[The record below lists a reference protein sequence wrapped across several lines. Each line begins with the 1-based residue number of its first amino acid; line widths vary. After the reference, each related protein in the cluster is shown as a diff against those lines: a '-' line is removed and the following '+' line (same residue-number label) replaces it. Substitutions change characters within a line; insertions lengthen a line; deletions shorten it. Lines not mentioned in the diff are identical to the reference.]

1 MVGLV
6 PTTPAYPRLT
16 VFMGR
21 RNKSDDDGVGLA
33 FLGIL
38 MSSDVSESPVAE
50 SVVLTEATEVAV
62 EPAAPPRLQGP
73 TAYAIGLAIILADQ
87 LVKQWILYG
96 FRLPL
101 YGQEGVQVLGPFHLT
116 MVWNQG
122 VSFGLFRGEAE
133 WVRWALAA
141 FSLGVAGFLAVWA
154 RRVERP
160 LLGVAIG
167 LVMGGAIGNLID
179 RVRFGAVADFIDFK
193 ALSFPWVFNIADSA
207 ITVGVVLLLI
217 DSLRRDAKP

>member
-6 PTTPAYPRLT
+6 PTTHAHPRLT
-16 VFMGR
+16 VFLGR
-21 RNKSDDDGVGLA
+21 RNKSDDDGIGLV

-38 MSSDVSESPVAE
+38 MSSDNSESPTAE
-50 SVVLTEATEVAV
+50 SVVLTDAPEVAV
-62 EPAAPPRLQGP
+62 PANPVRLQGP
-73 TAYAIGLAIILADQ
+73 TAYGIGLAVILADQ

-96 FRLPL
+96 LQLPA
-101 YGQEGVQVLGPFHLT
+101 LGSLKVFGPLHLT

-141 FSLGVAGFLAVWA
+141 FSLGVAAFLAVWA

-160 LLGVAIG
+160 LLGAAIG

-179 RVRFGAVADFIDFK
+179 RVRFGAVADFIDVK
-193 ALSFPWVFNIADSA
+193 ALNFPWVFNIADSA
-207 ITVGVVLLLI
+207 ITIGVVLLLI
-217 DSLRRDAKP
+217 DSIRRDAKP

>member
-1 MVGLV
+1 
-6 PTTPAYPRLT
+6 
-16 VFMGR
+16 
-21 RNKSDDDGVGLA
+21 
-33 FLGIL
+33 
-38 MSSDVSESPVAE
+38 MSSEITEIPESPD
-50 SVVLTEATEVAV
+50 ATLVSADAPEFVTATV
-62 EPAAPPRLQGP
+62 EPARSQGP
-73 TAYAIGLAIILADQ
+73 TAYALGLAVILADQ

-96 FRLPL
+96 FQLPVI
-101 YGQEGVQVLGPFHLT
+101 GSMQVIGPFHLT

-179 RVRFGAVADFIDFK
+179 RVRFGAVADFIDVT
-193 ALSFPWVFNIADSA
+193 ALHFPWVFNIADSA
-207 ITVGVVLLLI
+207 ITIGVVLLLI
-217 DSLRRDAKP
+217 DSARRDVRP